1 MELAGKVC
9 LVTGASSGIGR
20 ATALALAA
28 RGAVLALAARR
39 ADALR
44 RVARDGDS
52 VHPVDLSDA
61 ADALALAEDAL
72 ERHGRVDVLLNVAGV
87 RVDGAV
93 ADVALDDLDRSFQV
107 NALAPFVL
115 AGRLAPPMAERGEGV
130 VASVVAPAVTG
141 GRRGMGAY
149 AASKAPLEALTQ
161 TLRQE
166 VGARGVA
173 VFAFDP
179 GWVRTPLA
187 PDGPG
192 DPADAAARLVGHVAA
207 ARGSRTV
214 LT

>member
-39 ADALR
+39 EEALR
-44 RVARDGDS
+44 EVAREGDS
-52 VHPVDLSDA
+52 VHPADLSDPA
-61 ADALALAEDAL
+61 EALALAEDAL

-93 ADVALDDLDRSFQV
+93 TEVGLDDLDRSFQV
-107 NALAPFVL
+107 NAVSPFVL
-115 AGRLAPPMAERGEGV
+115 AGRLAGPMAERGEGV
-130 VASVVAPAVTG
+130 VATVVAPAVSG
-141 GRRGMGAY
+141 GRRGLGAY

-166 VGARGVA
+166 VGGRGVA

-192 DPADAAARLVGHVAA
+192 DPAEAAARLVVHVEA
-207 ARGSRTV
+207 ARGSRGV

>member
-39 ADALR
+39 EDELR
-44 RVARDGDS
+44 AVAREGDS
-52 VHPVDLSDA
+52 VHPVDLSDPA
-61 ADALALAEDAL
+61 EALALAEDAL
-72 ERHGRVDVLLNVAGV
+72 ARHGRVDVLLNVAGV

-93 ADVALDDLDRSFQV
+93 ADVPLDDLDRSFQV
-107 NALAPFVL
+107 NAVSPFVL
-115 AGRLAPPMAERGEGV
+115 AGRLAPAMAERGEGV
-130 VASVVAPAVTG
+130 VVNVVAPAVSG
-141 GRRGMGAY
+141 GRRGLGAY

-166 VGARGVA
+166 VGGRGVA

-192 DPADAAARLVGHVAA
+192 DPAEAAARLVDHVEA
-207 ARGSRTV
+207 ARGSRAV